1 MENLTTKL
9 LWAVFLALLGVLL
22 PHTAWLFGQFEQNN
36 AGGLAAAWAGAF
48 AFESAIAVLVHK
60 LARHWEST
68 PKRAQTWTKVR
79 YRWLNAYVAG
89 LAIAAAVSALANLAH
104 AVEFGQSLAIFAAWG
119 IPAQVYQVAFGG
131 ALPLVSLLFARVL
144 SNETT
149 SEDIPDPALD
159 EAKKTIAE
167 LRSQVRQSEQQR
179 LDAEVRARDAETRF
193 AAIGDFFA
201 RLNAPE
207 KRERIIAVRERWP
220 GLPNSAVAI
229 IAETSPGYVSDVVNG
244 SQ

>member
-1 MENLTTKL
+1 MKNITTKL

-22 PHTAWLFGQFEQNN
+22 PHTAWLFGRFEP
-36 AGGLAAAWAGAF
+36 ATGGGLAAAWAGAF

-68 PKRAQTWTKVR
+68 PKRATSWTKFR

-104 AVEFGQSLAIFAAWG
+104 AVEFGRALEIFAAWG
-119 IPAQVYQVAFGG
+119 ISAQIYQVAFGG
-131 ALPLVSLLFARVL
+131 ALPVVSLLFARVL

-149 SEDIPDPALD
+149 SEDTPDPALD
-159 EAKKTIAE
+159 EAKKTITE
-167 LRSQVRQSEQQR
+167 LKAQVRQSEQMVKE
-179 LDAEVRARDAETRF
+179 AEARARDAETRF
-193 AAIGDFFA
+193 AVIGDFVA
-201 RLNAPE
+201 RLNDPE

-229 IAETSPGYVSDVVNG
+229 IAETSPGYVSEVVNG
-244 SQ
+244 SN